1 MNLFSHL
8 LRALIFLFGAYALL
22 HVHPIIGMFIF
33 LSGLFSLLFVLRRSI
48 WLTPSPSADYWEA
61 SIVLLI
67 VLHSL
72 LLIFGLYNNSF
83 IPLDVPMHIIG
94 GAIIAW
100 WAVLVFEGELRLV
113 RARILKLAVIAIAM
127 AALLG
132 VLWEGFEW
140 SFDHTLGA
148 QYHLP
153 TAQPT
158 NDDTMKDL
166 GNDLLGGIIVAL
178 FAARKKERA

>member
-48 WLTPSPSADYWEA
+48 WLIPSRGADWWEV
-61 SIVLLI
+61 SMVLLI
-67 VLHSL
+67 VVHSL
-72 LLIFGLYNNSF
+72 LLIFGLYSRAPF
-83 IPLDVPMHIIG
+83 PLDIPMHILG

-113 RARILKLAVIAIAM
+113 RARMLKLAIIAIAL
-127 AALLG
+127 ATLVG

-153 TAQPT
+153 PAQPS

-166 GNDLLGGIIVAL
+166 ANDVLGGIIAAL
-178 FAARKKERA
+178 IATRKKERA